1 MTFSYSSE
9 YGVAIESFALHIGW
23 FSEKEISSKYNEHCH
38 FHPPRHVTLDIWPPV
53 GQFAINWTA
62 VVQLLVMSRCSDSL
76 LRGINF
82 WQPLCVIYGW
92 AHSIELYRWT
102 FCPVNKQFELQIG
115 PMHKSNAISA
125 FWFIIMVGSQGNKII
140 SWVPIET

>member
-53 GQFAINWTA
+53 GQFAIQLNCSGA
-62 VVQLLVMSRCSDSL
+62 VVGNEQMLWQFAAGHKLLAATMRDL
-76 LRGINF
+76 WLGT
-82 WQPLCVIYGW
+82 QHW
-92 AHSIELYRWT
+92 AL
-102 FCPVNKQFELQIG
+102 
-115 PMHKSNAISA
+115 
-125 FWFIIMVGSQGNKII
+125 
-140 SWVPIET
+140 